1 MDPGSAM
8 LFALIAAWRIVYGG
22 AEAAGAQAA
31 QEARAAAEAIRT
43 DLNGRRSAW
52 ARRLSDRIAGGRA
65 GGPATGM
72 WWAWAAARTA
82 RAVRNGLR
90 RAPRSAERAHAI
102 RGTTSPWRRIFDAGV
117 SGARFAREHA
127 RQQRD
132 AQQQR
137 PTRVPLGVCEQCGA
151 VVAQAS
157 LQDATVGPGR
167 RHLRVC
173 AACRAA
179 ETDRARQPE
188 PKPAA
193 TTEPEDLVNADVVHD
208 PEPARGHRP
217 ELDAPN
223 PGAPTQPAPDPAP
236 APPEPPSGFPP
247 PPPAPPLPPHWT
259 DDVIDAPAPA
269 SPPVTVAS
277 IEEGEDMA
285 PRSPGQIVP
294 RHGNAPAA
302 AAARGNG
309 GESYT
314 HGQFNR
320 AVTDIERRLADLPA
334 ALEMML
340 HRLTA
345 ADAGRSQAVG
355 VVGLNDEIVLF
366 IKQVK
371 EMLAEVNRMER
382 PMLQAVN
389 AAGGP
394 DEIASIPYLR
404 EV

>member
-31 QEARAAAEAIRT
+31 QEARAAADAIRT
-43 DLNGRRSAW
+43 DLNGRRSEW
-52 ARRLSDRIAGGRA
+52 ARRLSDRIADGRA

-82 RAVRNGLR
+82 RAVRNGWR
-90 RAPRSAERAHAI
+90 RAPRSAERAHSI
-102 RGTTSPWRRIFDAGV
+102 RETTGPWRRIFDAGV
-117 SGARFAREHA
+117 AGARFAREQA
-127 RQQRD
+127 RQQRE

-157 LQDATVGPGR
+157 LQDATVGPAQR
-167 RHLRVC
+167 RMRVC
-173 AACRAA
+173 ATCRANEA
-179 ETDRARQPE
+179 GRNHQPDPE
-188 PKPAA
+188 P
-193 TTEPEDLVNADVVHD
+193 TTAREPEDLVDADVVHD
-208 PEPARGHRP
+208 PERP
-217 ELDAPN
+217 ELDAPT
-223 PGAPTQPAPDPAP
+223 PGATTDPAPGPAP
-236 APPEPPSGFPP
+236 APPEPPSSFPP
-247 PPPAPPLPPHWT
+247 PPPAPPLPPHWI
-259 DDVIDAPAPA
+259 DDVTDVPTPA
-269 SPPVTVAS
+269 SPPIPAAR
-277 IEEGEDMA
+277 IEEGEDAMA
-285 PRSPGQIVP
+285 PRAPGQIVP
-294 RHGNAPAA
+294 RHGSAPAA

-314 HGQFNR
+314 HGQWNR
-320 AVTDIERRLADLPA
+320 AVTDIEKRLGELPA

-340 HRLTA
+340 HRLNT
-345 ADAGRSQAVG
+345 ADAGRSQVTG
-355 VVGLNDEIVLF
+355 VIALSDEISLF
-366 IKQVK
+366 VQQVRA
-371 EMLAEVNRMER
+371 MLADVNRMEQ
-382 PMLQAVN
+382 PMLAAVS

>member
-31 QEARAAAEAIRT
+31 QEARAAADAIRT

-52 ARRLSDRIAGGRA
+52 ARRLSDRIADGRA

-82 RAVRNGLR
+82 RAVRNGWR

-102 RGTTSPWRRIFDAGV
+102 RGTTGPWRRIFDAGV
-117 SGARFAREHA
+117 AGARFAREQA

-137 PTRVPLGVCEQCGA
+137 PARVPLGVCEQCGA

-157 LQDATVGPGR
+157 LQEATVGPAQR
-167 RHLRVC
+167 RMRVC
-173 AACRAA
+173 AACRAKEA
-179 ETDRARQPE
+179 GRDHQPAPE
-188 PKPAA
+188 PA
-193 TTEPEDLVNADVVHD
+193 TAPEPEDLVDADVVHD
-208 PEPARGHRP
+208 PERP

-223 PGAPTQPAPDPAP
+223 PGATTDPAPGPAP
-236 APPEPPSGFPP
+236 APPEPPSSFPP
-247 PPPAPPLPPHWT
+247 PPPAPPLPPHWI
-259 DDVIDAPAPA
+259 DDVTDVPAPA
-269 SPPVTVAS
+269 SPPVPAAR
-277 IEEGEDMA
+277 IEEGEDAMA
-285 PRSPGQIVP
+285 PRAPGQIVP
-294 RHGNAPAA
+294 RHSSAPAVQ

-314 HGQFNR
+314 HGQWNR
-320 AVTDIERRLADLPA
+320 AVTDIEKRLGELPA

-340 HRLTA
+340 HRLNT
-345 ADAGRSQAVG
+345 ADAGRSQVTG
-355 VVGLNDEIVLF
+355 VMALSDEISQF
-366 IKQVK
+366 IQQVR

-382 PMLQAVN
+382 PMLKAVT